1 MSSAGG
7 VLTAYAGPPSPP
19 RVDQEMVELVSNGA
33 LAHSATTTDQE
44 EFCGLVNTL
53 MGPTL
58 GRSTCSS
65 RQRPKPEVR
74 SSEYRCHW

>member
-1 MSSAGG
+1 MLRTRGYRHRRG
-7 VLTAYAGPPSPP
+7 WV
-19 RVDQEMVELVSNGA
+19 QEMAALVSNSA

-58 GRSTCSS
+58 GRFNML
-65 RQRPKPEVR
+65 K
-74 SSEYRCHW
+74 

>member
-7 VLTAYAGPPSPP
+7 VLAAYAGPPSPP
-19 RVDQEMVELVSNGA
+19 RLGPGNGAELVSNSA

-65 RQRPKPEVR
+65 NQRPKPEVR
-74 SSEYRCHW
+74 SSD

>member
-1 MSSAGG
+1 
-7 VLTAYAGPPSPP
+7 
-19 RVDQEMVELVSNGA
+19 MVELVSNSD

-65 RQRPKPEVR
+65 NQRPKPEVR
-74 SSEYRCHW
+74 SSD